1 MATDPKDDDI
11 EVKVTDDND
20 IQVAFEGDGP
30 STKEAKDTADF
41 DAKALA
47 AKEAAKAD
55 HKADTTPATEA
66 RIPDDEGIESLR
78 KQLADEKRRREE
90 ANKRASDEYRL
101 REVAERRAK
110 DEFERRQQVESDAA
124 DTRIS
129 MLDNAL
135 DAVRQQ
141 GDAAERDYSRAMENQ
156 DFAAAAKAQRSMAN
170 AESKLTQLEAA
181 KADLENNGNRQR
193 PTEGRVTAR
202 EEPRRDE
209 IRVPDRV
216 DDLASRLS
224 PSSAAWVRSHP
235 ECVTD
240 PVLNS
245 EMIAAHNRAVRNG
258 IPVDSDSYFEFIES
272 RLGMSSTEQSK
283 KTETNAN
290 GYRTGEN
297 NGDLVGSIV
306 SNRDGEKLAPQP
318 QRRPSVAAPVSRD
331 VVSNS
336 GASTSPK
343 TYTLTRA
350 EREFCDLSDGDNKER
365 YKDYARS
372 KLALIAEGKYDRR
385 H

>member
-1 MATDPKDDDI
+1 MATDPKDEDI
-11 EVKVTDDND
+11 EVKTADEND
-20 IQVAFEGDGP
+20 IQVEFEGDAP

-41 DAKALA
+41 DTKALA
-47 AKEAAKAD
+47 AKEAAKVENKTAP
-55 HKADTTPATEA
+55 TTTEA

-90 ANKRASDEYRL
+90 ANKRASEEYRL
-101 REVAERRAK
+101 REAAERRAK
-110 DEFERRQQVESDAA
+110 DESERRQQVESDAA

-181 KADLENNGNRQR
+181 KADLENNGNRQK

-216 DDLASRLS
+216 EDLAARLS

-245 EMIAAHNRAVRNG
+245 EMIAAHNRAVRNS
-258 IPVDSDSYFEFIES
+258 VQTS
-272 RLGMSSTEQSK
+272 R
-283 KTETNAN
+283 A
-290 GYRTGEN
+290 
-297 NGDLVGSIV
+297 
-306 SNRDGEKLAPQP
+306 
-318 QRRPSVAAPVSRD
+318 
-331 VVSNS
+331 
-336 GASTSPK
+336 
-343 TYTLTRA
+343 
-350 EREFCDLSDGDNKER
+350 
-365 YKDYARS
+365 
-372 KLALIAEGKYDRR
+372 
-385 H
+385 